1 MFCLCGQDFGTRSG
15 HLLRASHEGFVNNAG
30 DCRLMRCREAPL
42 FRTAHF
48 TLFPDQGFKRDH
60 RFFTKCG
67 LGFGGWNRSF
77 LEGGIN
83 RWRFHQPHFRFLLHR
98 FRDLW
103 TSGFFLFFFLFNFFL
118 RRWVGLR
125 YFLGRLTGFRRF
137 FCDGFFFHLGGCLL
151 CFCQLAADNRGNPGA
166 QFMVAIPGFQ
176 FERL

>member
-103 TSGFFLFFFLFNFFL
+103 TSGFFLFFFLTFFFA
-118 RRWVGLR
+118 VGLACDT
-125 YFLGRLTGFRRF
+125 FLADFTGFRRF
-137 FCDGFFFHLGGCLL
+137 LL
-151 CFCQLAADNRGNPGA
+151 RRIFSSILADACFVFASSLRTTEATPALNSWSPSL
-166 QFMVAIPGFQ
+166 GFQ